1 MLFQLVSQFQN
12 QFNIC
17 ANIAFVQG
25 QYHMTFYSK
34 YWLLNNTLMPL
45 EVQIKTKTYKFEKM
59 NLPFENQDFDFE
71 TIKRF
76 EEPEDDANEKGE
88 KNGSGKPKRKKS
100 NDTIITQTAAGADDH
115 RSTRKGSIND
125 ATSTRSNLNG
135 QKHDY
140 FEEQVNYKL
149 LTSQQRSQMN
159 GKSQFNRIKPWE
171 GYKFQEQDNLGLLG
185 LLDQ

>member
-1 MLFQLVSQFQN
+1 
-12 QFNIC
+12 
-17 ANIAFVQG
+17 
-25 QYHMTFYSK
+25 MTFYSK

-100 NDTIITQTAAGADDH
+100 NDTIITQTVAGADDH
-115 RSTRKGSIND
+115 RSQHQLTTRKGSIND
-125 ATSTRSNLNG
+125 AASTRSNL
-135 QKHDY
+135 KHGY

-149 LTSQQRSQMN
+149 LTSQQRS
-159 GKSQFNRIKPWE
+159 
-171 GYKFQEQDNLGLLG
+171 
-185 LLDQ
+185 